1 MQLFLTSLW
10 SLLACV
16 MLWTNAFALQPTAE
30 QIQLFNS
37 LPDSQKSAV
46 MQKVTQGGQANAAS
60 ANNTP
65 SQITPSVKPVVMEE
79 IPVATPAAKG
89 LDQKNELLLSSQGL
103 KPFGSNLFAGEPT
116 TFAPVND
123 IPVPSDYILG
133 PGDQLKVHM
142 FGSENNSYVLVVDRN
157 GQVAMPKLEP
167 INVAGLNF
175 REAQVLLTKQV
186 ESLGVGIHA
195 NITMGELR
203 SFRIFVMGEVR
214 VPGSYLVSG
223 MATMTHALYVSGGLN
238 EVGSYRKVQLKRK
251 GKLIATLDL
260 YDLLLKGDS
269 TDDSRLQPGDV
280 VFIPRLKK
288 QVALKG
294 QVYKP
299 ALYELTKER
308 TLADV
313 LALAGGVRPDANLQN
328 AKLIRNDDSQG
339 KSLQNLALNSQQL
352 KKTRVRDGD
361 ILIVEALKT
370 LQKQTIEVKGATFVN
385 KAYAWQ
391 PNLTLTDILNDPRLF
406 SLNADIQN
414 ILVKRTAFASQEIEV
429 IKVDWQNIMLG
440 QTQDLVLN
448 KADQIFVLPNLSGK
462 QNRENL
468 LSQIA
473 SEIKKYD
480 TDEPGANVVSMF
492 GEVRSK
498 SQLPLLKKMTLHDAI
513 NLAGGLTDEADVS
526 SILVKRTNFRNQN
539 VDIYKVNLESA
550 DEFFLHKSDE
560 VYALPNFTLKD
571 ERRGLIER
579 LNADIKQYATSMQ
592 ARNIVATSG
601 AFKLGGEL
609 PLVKEMKVADLVS
622 LAGGLSES
630 AMINQAEVLRFAV
643 VNGEKREI
651 ERIQIDLNKAMALDQ
666 YHNITL
672 QPYDLVMVKQLA
684 DWNDATRKITL
695 AGEVTYPGTYTV
707 KPGETLKDVLARA
720 GGFTEWA
727 APQNSVFTREGL
739 KQQEK
744 QELAYLAN
752 ELEKNLLM
760 SVKADATVMEGDSSG
775 LIAMGQSL
783 IAKLKETPAVGRLVI
798 GFNPANDE
806 LYEGTMGL
814 QIVNGDQLFVP
825 TRQSEVVVMG
835 EVARTNSILYRQS
848 LSVNDYINQS
858 GGLTKRADDESIYVV
873 HGDGSVVAM
882 NESWL
887 GSDSI
892 DIQPGD
898 TIVVPMDVG
907 RLSPMAR
914 WTGVSKIL
922 SNLAVSAATLK
933 TLGVIN

>member
-10 SLLACV
+10 SLLACA
-16 MLWTNAFALQPTAE
+16 MLWTNAYALQPTAE

-46 MQKVTQGGQANAAS
+46 MQKVTQGGQANAAP

-79 IPVATPAAKG
+79 IPVATPAGKG

-299 ALYELTKER
+299 ALYELTKEL

-370 LQKQTIEVKGATFVN
+370 LQKQTVEVKGATFVN

-414 ILVKRTAFASQEIEV
+414 ILVKRTAFATKSIEV
-429 IKVDWQNIMLG
+429 LKVDWQAIKQGITEDVLLQQADEIIVLPRQSEKKEVKVAELEVEQLELDENSRKSL
-440 QTQDLVLN
+440 LVDLN
-448 KADQIFVLPNLSGK
+448 KTIKDFSSF
-462 QNRENL
+462 
-468 LSQIA
+468 SQ
-473 SEIKKYD
+473 
-480 TDEPGANVVSMF
+480 VSRI
-492 GEVRSK
+492 VN
-498 SQLPLLKKMTLHDAI
+498 AI
-513 NLAGGLTDEADVS
+513 
-526 SILVKRTNFRNQN
+526 
-539 VDIYKVNLESA
+539 
-550 DEFFLHKSDE
+550 
-560 VYALPNFTLKD
+560 
-571 ERRGLIER
+571 
-579 LNADIKQYATSMQ
+579 
-592 ARNIVATSG
+592 G
-601 AFKLGGEL
+601 AFKYGGEL

-651 ERIQIDLNKAMALDQ
+651 ERIQIDLNKALALDQ

-672 QPYDLVMVKQLA
+672 QPYDMVMVKQLA

-744 QELAYLAN
+744 RELAYLAD

-775 LIAMGQSL
+775 LIAMGQNL

-835 EVARTNSILYRQS
+835 EVARANSILYRQS
-848 LSVNDYINQS
+848 LSVTDYINQS
-858 GGLTKRADDESIYVV
+858 GGLTKRADGESIYVV
-873 HGDGSVVAM
+873 HGDGSIVAM

-898 TIVVPMDVG
+898 TIVVPMDVD